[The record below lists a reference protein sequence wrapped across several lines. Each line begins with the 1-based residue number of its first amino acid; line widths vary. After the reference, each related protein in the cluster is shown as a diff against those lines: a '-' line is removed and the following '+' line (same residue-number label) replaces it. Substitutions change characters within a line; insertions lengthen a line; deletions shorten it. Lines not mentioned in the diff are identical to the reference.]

1 MWLNFD
7 NNRLGYTIE
16 KLPYMTIFEQW
27 RQKLQITLGIRWTF
41 RLPYEREIWTI
52 GKTEAKT
59 ISPPGEVVLAD
70 YFVVK
75 VTTLRGGEGTGRS
88 DAYIHEVQ
96 AQKLLVSY
104 DIASVCNH
112 RIA

>member
-1 MWLNFD
+1 M
-7 NNRLGYTIE
+7 NNGG
-16 KLPYMTIFEQW
+16 KS
-27 RQKLQITLGIRWTF
+27 F
-41 RLPYEREIWTI
+41 RLHKGFVELSDYHTSGKFERS

-59 ISPPGEVVLAD
+59 ISLPGEVVLAG

-75 VTTLRGGEGTGRS
+75 VTTLRGGEGTGRG
-88 DAYIHEVQ
+88 DGYIHEVK